1 MINSATKGPTEPITS
16 RRGVSD
22 KGFTLLLLIP
32 VILVLVSYVL
42 YPSLRTLVQSV
53 WVNGEFTLE
62 NYKRFFSPDSLSN
75 LEALWNSLYISLLSV
90 LLSALIGVPLAF
102 IFNRYDFPGR
112 RFFATAAIMPIVLP
126 PLVGVMSF
134 MFLYGE
140 SGLVTRTIQ
149 DWFGLDNAPFKL
161 NGVAG
166 ILLVHAYTMYVYFYM
181 TVSSAIKGLSPS
193 MEEAATNLGAG
204 RWTVFRRV
212 TLPLLTPALVAASL
226 LVFMTSMAS
235 FSAPFLLAGGFRVL
249 SLQIYFSKING
260 DLDMAATQS
269 VILSVISISFLLVMR
284 WYQGRRDYRVVEKGV
299 STHRQEVRNPWIK
312 WPLVIVGVIGVVI
325 LLLPHITLAIL
336 SLVPEGSWTY
346 QTYPTRFNLEN
357 YILLMK
363 DPHIWEPVR
372 NSLWMAT
379 LATGGNF
386 LFGILTSY
394 VLVKRKFRGKNVLD
408 VMVMLPWALPATVV
422 AMNMILAFN
431 VPTPFTFG
439 RVLVGTFW
447 ILPLAYFIRH
457 IPLVVRSTNA
467 ALEQLDDSLEEAAR
481 NLGAR
486 WFTTFRR
493 VILPII
499 LPGIMAGTLLAF
511 VTAVGE
517 FVSSVM
523 LYTIDNRPISIEIM
537 NQLRMFNLGQA
548 AAYAMYQIILIGA
561 VLFISNR
568 FFGVKAENSF

>member
-1 MINSATKGPTEPITS
+1 MINPATKGSTRIAPRS
-16 RRGVSD
+16 VFSD
-22 KGFTLLLLIP
+22 KAFTLLLLVPI
-32 VILVLVSYVL
+32 ILVLVSYVL
-42 YPSLRTLVQSV
+42 YPSLKTLVQSV
-53 WVNGEFTLE
+53 WVNGEFTFE
-62 NYKRFFSPDSLSN
+62 NYKRFFSPESLSN
-75 LEALWNSLYISLLSV
+75 LEALWNSVYISLLSV

-126 PLVGVMSF
+126 PLVGVLSF

-149 DWFGLDNAPFKL
+149 DLFGLDKPPFKL
-161 NGVAG
+161 SGVAG

-181 TVSSAIKGLSPS
+181 TVSSAIKGLNPS
-193 MEEAATNLGAG
+193 LEEAATNLGAN

-269 VILSVISISFLLVMR
+269 VILSIISISFLLVMR
-284 WYQGRRDYRVVEKGV
+284 WYQGRRDYRMMEKGV
-299 STHRQEVRNPWIK
+299 STHRREVRNPWIK
-312 WPLVIVGVIGVVI
+312 WPLVILGVIGVVV

-336 SLVPEGSWTY
+336 SFVPEGSWTY
-346 QTYPTRFNLEN
+346 QTYPTRFSLEN
-357 YILLMK
+357 YLLLMK

-372 NSLWMAT
+372 NSLWMAAV
-379 LATGGNF
+379 ATAGNF
-386 LFGILTSY
+386 LFGLLTSY

-408 VMVMLPWALPATVV
+408 VMVMLPWSLPATVV

-431 VPTPFTFG
+431 EPTPFGFG
-439 RVLVGTFW
+439 QVLVGTIW

-481 NLGAR
+481 NLGAS
-486 WFTTFRR
+486 WFTTFKR

-548 AAYAMYQIILIGA
+548 AAYSMYQIILIGA

-568 FFGVKAENSF
+568 FFGVKAENSL